1 MLLDFITNFPSAL
14 RGDNLMNI
22 ELTPKKDID
31 GTIDYIYRNFKD
43 GIEFDVTP
51 NQGANFTLF
60 NQEQLDMAM
69 FYAEKYQVPYI
80 GIEIQKDN
88 VSLDFSNLD
97 YINKI
102 KHLSFYVFGK
112 KFSLNIL
119 PKNCNEINSIDYL
132 KFYSDYPCNFN
143 QFDLFKNLKK
153 LDIIYH
159 NNSTS
164 WLKLDNL
171 LDLYI
176 YKFKEDDLSSLSTL
190 INLKRLHLQ
199 KGSLKSLKGIGDLPN
214 LETLYVDDLRYLTD
228 VSNLVDAKSLENIRF
243 IPFKKVTDWDFL
255 ATMPQLKLI
264 GLDVA
269 ESVGFM
275 EQMPNLV
282 CAWCVKIKDKNEKP
296 IIKLDTLYNVNST
309 ICKEQYDKAF
319 TVKRFVE
326 GH

>member
-1 MLLDFITNFPSAL
+1 MNNIKLTPITSPDGSNDLVYSSDTDETEMEITPNNFMSFTIHNQGHLEAAMKKAE
-14 RGDNLMNI
+14 RYQVDNLWI
-22 ELTPKKDID
+22 KVF
-31 GTIDYIYRNFKD
+31 R
-43 GIEFDVTP
+43 
-51 NQGANFTLF
+51 
-60 NQEQLDMAM
+60 
-69 FYAEKYQVPYI
+69 
-80 GIEIQKDN
+80 DN
-88 VSLDFSNLD
+88 VSLDFSD
-97 YINKI
+97 IPYINKI
-102 KHLSFYVFGK
+102 KTLEFDIAGK

-119 PKNCNEINSIDYL
+119 PKDHTEITSVTWLTFHSEHPY
-132 KFYSDYPCNFN
+132 NFD
-143 QFDLFKNLKK
+143 QFDVFTKLIK
-153 LDIIYH
+153 LDITGH
-159 NNSTS
+159 VKAMS
-164 WLKLDNL
+164 WTKLSHL
-171 LDLYI
+171 IDLYI
-176 YKFKEDDLSSLSTL
+176 FKLKVDDLTAFSGLTS
-190 INLKRLHLQ
+190 LKRLHLQ
-199 KGSLKSLKGIGDLPN
+199 RISIKSLKGIGDLPN

-296 IIKLDTLYNVNST
+296 IIKLDTLYSVNST